1 MQKLNVQ
8 LLGDFALEYDGKRIW
23 LGNSYKTKVFQLLQI
38 LLYHGVEGITT
49 SALID
54 QLYGQDAEGD
64 TANNL
69 RVTVY
74 NLRRLLEKSEL
85 PQEHYVRAES
95 GRYRFVAPSPVEV
108 DALQFEALLEDAQE
122 TADQEEKFRLLKEA
136 LDLYGGHFLSDLS
149 GEEWVAVA
157 SAHYEHLFSVCMNE
171 MADLLRDAE
180 DYELLLSYFV
190 RAVKLYPF
198 DEWQIGQM
206 ECLLEMGRTREAMH
220 IYDKISKL
228 YFEELGL
235 PPSEKMKDCFAR
247 MSKMLLLDAE
257 GFQEIHN
264 ALKEKADPEGAYY
277 CSYPGFVDAYRVL
290 NRVLDRMNQSVFLM
304 LCTITDVR
312 DREIENK
319 ERLKNI
325 SEKLGQAIQGAL
337 RKGDVYTRYSANQYL
352 VLLMGISKENC
363 TITSGRIDTYF
374 RKRETSRRIKI
385 SYRVVSIRDSD
396 DKVVSE
402 NDEEL

>member
-1 MQKLNVQ
+1 MKW
-8 LLGDFALEYDGKRIW
+8 RI
-23 LGNSYKTKVFQLLQI
+23 S
-38 LLYHGVEGITT
+38 
-49 SALID
+49 
-54 QLYGQDAEGD
+54 
-64 TANNL
+64 
-69 RVTVY
+69 
-74 NLRRLLEKSEL
+74 
-85 PQEHYVRAES
+85 
-95 GRYRFVAPSPVEV
+95 
-108 DALQFEALLEDAQE
+108 
-122 TADQEEKFRLLKEA
+122 
-136 LDLYGGHFLSDLS
+136 
-149 GEEWVAVA
+149 
-157 SAHYEHLFSVCMNE
+157 
-171 MADLLRDAE
+171 LRDAE

-325 SEKLGQAIQGAL
+325 SEKLGQAIQGGAGA
-337 RKGDVYTRYSANQYL
+337 KETCTPVTAPTNTWCCSWVSA
-352 VLLMGISKENC
+352 
-363 TITSGRIDTYF
+363 
-374 RKRETSRRIKI
+374 KRTVPSHPGG
-385 SYRVVSIRDSD
+385 SIRISG
-396 DKVVSE
+396 KERRAAGSRFPIGWYLSGILMIKWFQRTTK
-402 NDEEL
+402 NCKQK

>member
-1 MQKLNVQ
+1 MEQLKVQ
-8 LLGDFALEYDGKRIW
+8 FLGDFSLEYKGKRIW

-49 SALID
+49 SSLID

-74 NLRRLLEKSEL
+74 NLRRLLEKSDL
-85 PQEHYVRAES
+85 PEEHYIRAES
-95 GRYRFVAPSPVEV
+95 GRYRFVAPFPVEV
-108 DALQFEALLEDAQE
+108 DALQFEALLADAQE
-122 TADQEEKFRLLKEA
+122 TDDVEKKLSLLEAA
-136 LDLYGGHFLSDLS
+136 LDMYGGYFLPDLS

-157 SAHYEHLFSVCMNE
+157 SAHYQHLFAVCMNAV
-171 MADLLRDAE
+171 ADLLRDE
-180 DYELLLSYFV
+180 EKYEELLQYFN

-206 ECLLEMGRTREAMH
+206 ECLLAMGRTRESME
-220 IYDKISKL
+220 IYDRTSKL

-264 ALKEKADPEGAYY
+264 ALKEKQDPEGAYY

-290 NRVLDRMNQSVFLM
+290 NRLLDRIQQSVFLM

-312 DREIENK
+312 DKEIENK
-319 ERLKNI
+319 DRLKNV
-325 SEKLGQAIQGAL
+325 SDKLGQAIQGAL

-396 DKVVSE
+396 NKVVSE
-402 NDEEL
+402 TDEEL

>member
-95 GRYRFVAPSPVEV
+95 GRYRFVAPFPVEV
-108 DALQFEALLEDAQE
+108 DALQFETLLEDAQE
-122 TADQEEKFRLLKEA
+122 SANQEEKFRLLKEA
-136 LDLYGGHFLSDLS
+136 LDLYGGHFLPDLS
-149 GEEWVAVA
+149 GEEWVEVA

-180 DYELLLSYFV
+180 DYELLLSYFPIL
-190 RAVKLYPF
+190 KLYPF

-264 ALKEKADPEGAYY
+264 ALQEKADPEGAYY

-290 NRVLDRMNQSVFLM
+290 NRLLDRMDQSVLLM

-312 DREIENK
+312 DNEIVNK

-363 TITSGRIDTYF
+363 TITSGRIDMYF

>member
-1 MQKLNVQ
+1 
-8 LLGDFALEYDGKRIW
+8 
-23 LGNSYKTKVFQLLQI
+23 
-38 LLYHGVEGITT
+38 
-49 SALID
+49 
-54 QLYGQDAEGD
+54 
-64 TANNL
+64 
-69 RVTVY
+69 
-74 NLRRLLEKSEL
+74 
-85 PQEHYVRAES
+85 
-95 GRYRFVAPSPVEV
+95 
-108 DALQFEALLEDAQE
+108 
-122 TADQEEKFRLLKEA
+122 
-136 LDLYGGHFLSDLS
+136 
-149 GEEWVAVA
+149 
-157 SAHYEHLFSVCMNE
+157 
-171 MADLLRDAE
+171 
-180 DYELLLSYFV
+180 
-190 RAVKLYPF
+190 
-198 DEWQIGQM
+198 
-206 ECLLEMGRTREAMH
+206 
-220 IYDKISKL
+220 
-228 YFEELGL
+228 
-235 PPSEKMKDCFAR
+235 